1 MIFSEIL
8 DMPQISCFLGIIIRM
23 FFKEHNL
30 PHFHAIY
37 GGNEALININKLE
50 VMEGYL
56 PPRVLGLVI
65 EWAALNQQALTTNWE
80 RARKGEPLLSI
91 APLV

>member
-1 MIFSEIL
+1 MS
-8 DMPQISCFLGIIIRM
+8 QISYFLGIIIRM
-23 FFKEHNL
+23 YFLDHNP

-37 GGNEALININKLE
+37 GNDEALINIQKLE
-50 VMEGYL
+50 MMNGNL

-65 EWAALNQQALTTNWE
+65 EWAALNEKSLLVNWE
-80 RARKGEPLLSI
+80 RAKNGESLLPI

>member
-1 MIFSEIL
+1 M
-8 DMPQISCFLGIIIRM
+8 D
-23 FFKEHNL
+23 HNP

-37 GGNEALININKLE
+37 GDAEALINIQKLE
-50 VMEGYL
+50 MRSGSL

-65 EWAALNQQALTTNWE
+65 EWAALNEKSLMMNWE
-80 RARKGEPLLSI
+80 RAKNGEPLLPI